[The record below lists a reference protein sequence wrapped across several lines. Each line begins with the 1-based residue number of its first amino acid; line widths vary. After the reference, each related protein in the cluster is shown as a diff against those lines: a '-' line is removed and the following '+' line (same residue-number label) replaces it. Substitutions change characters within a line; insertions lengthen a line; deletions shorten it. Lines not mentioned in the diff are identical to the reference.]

1 MKKRWI
7 FHSNIT
13 IIIIH
18 NTMNKK
24 NIFRLLSIYML
35 TCTPVSAQV
44 LFEKDCQTEIFVG
57 KEEKEVVHT
66 ALEILQKDVKNV
78 FDARLVP
85 ASAPGHDIEIVAGTV
100 DNPEMQAYLK
110 RNEVDL
116 PPIMGQWETF
126 QIRKLGKKQ
135 VLVTGSDARGLAY
148 GLLEISRM
156 IGVSPWEWWADVTPD
171 KRDRFLVSE
180 IKEGQQA
187 PSVQFRGIFLN
198 DEDWGLTPWS
208 TKNFEP
214 EAQTIYPIKGRFK
227 GQVGPKTYAKVFE
240 LLLRLRANTIWPA
253 MHEVTM
259 PFYFVEGNREMAERY
274 GMVVSTS
281 HCEPMMRNS
290 ATEWDLAGKGE
301 YNFLKNRQAVVD
313 YWTDRLKELKHSDNI
328 FTVGMRGKHDGR
340 MTGVKNTLEYKEA
353 LNTVLQV
360 QDSLLRQYI
369 HPDSKK
375 IPQQFVPYKEVLDV
389 YRAGLEVP
397 DHITLVW
404 PDDNFGYIRH
414 FPDEKERQR
423 TGGNGVYYHTSYWG
437 EPHDFL
443 WLGIVQPSL
452 MYQQMKLAYDRNMR
466 KIWVLNVGDIKPSEY
481 LTEFFL
487 DMAWDINLP
496 ECKGGS
502 GIVFSH
508 LGNWLNQTFGK
519 KTGKELLPLMRD
531 FYLLSHIRKPEF
543 MGNTRTYDKRHTQI
557 ADLPWSAE
565 EINERLERFKKLSD
579 WVEKLY
585 ATVPSNRKE
594 AYFEMIQYPVQASNE
609 MNKKMLYAQF
619 ARHTPSDSASLWKK
633 SDAAYD
639 SIVSLTR
646 RFNSLLNGKWN
657 SIMSVAPRGLAVFGK
672 VKHTASSMA
681 MATFPAPLQSWN
693 GTEHDAVTGPHT
705 VIDGLGHSEKAI
717 YLGKGVTVEYEYRN
731 FGKDSLTVEVY
742 LVPTHAVEGGKLRFA
757 ISTDDRKPQVFD
769 CETAEYS
776 EEWKANI
783 LRAQSVKTA
792 RFPSSGRKGRIKIT
806 ALDEGVVIDQIRLR

>member
-1 MKKRWI
+1 MDLL
-7 FHSNIT
+7 FEYNHY
-13 IIIIH
+13 H

-24 NIFRLLSIYML
+24 NIFWLLSIYML

-116 PPIMGQWETF
+116 PPIMGQWEAF

-171 KRDRFLVSE
+171 KHDRFLVSE

-214 EAQTIYPIKGRFK
+214 EAQTQYPVKGRFK

-259 PFYFVEGNREMAERY
+259 PFYFVEGNRKMAERY
-274 GMVVSTS
+274 GIVVSTS

-290 ATEWDLAGKGE
+290 ATEWDLAGKGD

-313 YWTDRLKELKHSDNI
+313 YWTDRLKELGHSDNI
-328 FTVGMRGKHDGR
+328 FTMGMRGKHDGR
-340 MTGVKNTLEYKEA
+340 MIGVKNTHEYKDA
-353 LNTVLQV
+353 LNAVLQV

-404 PDDNFGYIRH
+404 PDDNYGYIRH
-414 FPDEKERQR
+414 FPDEKERKR

-452 MYQQMKLAYDRNMR
+452 MYQQMKTAYDRNMR

-487 DMAWDINLP
+487 DMAWDINLSK
-496 ECKGGS
+496 CKGGS

-519 KTGKELLPLMRD
+519 KTGKELLPLMKD

-543 MGNTRTYDKRHTQI
+543 MGNTRTYDKRHEQI
-557 ADLPWSAE
+557 ADLPWSTE

-579 WVEKLY
+579 RVEKLY

-646 RFNSLLNGKWN
+646 RFNSLLDGKWN
-657 SIMSVAPRGLAVFGK
+657 SIMSVGPRGLIVFDK
-672 VKHTASSMA
+672 VKHTASSSDLKEY
-681 MATFPAPLQSWN
+681 PAPLQSWN
-693 GTEHDAVTGPHT
+693 GTEYTSASGSYT
-705 VIDGLGHSEKAI
+705 VIDGLGYAGKAI
-717 YLGKGVTVEYEYRN
+717 YLAKGGTVEYEFKNNR
-731 FGKDSLTVEVY
+731 KDSLTVEVH
-742 LVPTHAVEGGKLRFA
+742 LVPTHAVEGGKLRFS
-757 ISTDDRKPQVFD
+757 ISTEGNEPQVFD
-769 CETAEYS
+769 CETVEYS
-776 EEWKANI
+776 EEWKVNI
-783 LRAQSVKTA
+783 LRAKGIKTA
-792 RFPSSGRKGRIKIT
+792 RFLFTKNKGYIKIT
-806 ALDEGVVIDQIRLR
+806 ALDEGVVVDQLKLR

>member
-1 MKKRWI
+1 M
-7 FHSNIT
+7 H
-13 IIIIH
+13 
-18 NTMNKK
+18 KK
-24 NIFRLLSIYML
+24 NIFWLLSIYML
-35 TCTPVSAQV
+35 MCAPVSAQV
-44 LFEKDCQTEIFVG
+44 LFEKDCQTEFFVG

-116 PPIMGQWETF
+116 PPIMGQWEAF

-214 EAQTIYPIKGRFK
+214 EAQTQYPVKGRFK
-227 GQVGPKTYAKVFE
+227 GQVGTKTYAKVFE

-259 PFYFVEGNREMAERY
+259 PFYFVEGNRKMAERY
-274 GMVVSTS
+274 GIVVSTS

-290 ATEWDLAGKGE
+290 ATEWDLAGKGD

-313 YWTDRLKELKHSDNI
+313 YWTDRLKELGHSDNI
-328 FTVGMRGKHDGR
+328 FTMGMRGKHDGR
-340 MTGVKNTLEYKEA
+340 MIGVKNTHEYKDA
-353 LNTVLQV
+353 LNAVLQV

-414 FPDEKERQR
+414 FPDEKERKR

-487 DMAWDINLP
+487 DMAWDINLSG
-496 ECKGGS
+496 CKSGS
-502 GIVFSH
+502 GVVFSH

-519 KTGKELLPLMRD
+519 KTGKELLPLMKD

-543 MGNTRTYDKRHTQI
+543 MGNTRTYDKRHEQI
-557 ADLPWSAE
+557 ADLPWSTE
-565 EINERLERFKKLSD
+565 EINERLEQFKKLSD
-579 WVEKLY
+579 RVEKLY
-585 ATVPSNRKE
+585 ATVPSNRKD

-646 RFNSLLNGKWN
+646 RFNSLLDGKWN
-657 SIMSVAPRGLAVFGK
+657 HIISTAPRGLIVFDK
-672 VKHTASSMA
+672 VKRTASSTA
-681 MATFPAPLQSWN
+681 LVSSPAPLQLWN
-693 GTEHDAVTGPHT
+693 GTEHDAVTGQHT
-705 VIDGLGHSEKAI
+705 VIDGLGHSGKAI
-717 YLGKGVTVEYEYRN
+717 YLGKGGTVEYEYRN
-731 FGKDSLTVEVY
+731 FRKDSLTVEVC

-757 ISTDDRKPQVFD
+757 VSTDDREPQVFD

-776 EEWKANI
+776 EEWKVNI
-783 LRAQSVKTA
+783 LRAQAVKTA
-792 RFPSSGRKGRIKIT
+792 RFPSGSRKGRIKIT

>member
-1 MKKRWI
+1 
-7 FHSNIT
+7 
-13 IIIIH
+13 
-18 NTMNKK
+18 
-24 NIFRLLSIYML
+24 ML
-35 TCTPVSAQV
+35 MCAPVSAQV

-116 PPIMGQWETF
+116 PPIMGQWEAF

-214 EAQTIYPIKGRFK
+214 EAQTQYPVKGRFK
-227 GQVGPKTYAKVFE
+227 GQVGTKTYAKVFE

-259 PFYFVEGNREMAERY
+259 PFYFVEGNRKMAERY
-274 GMVVSTS
+274 GIVVSTS

-290 ATEWDLAGKGE
+290 ATEWDLAGKGD

-313 YWTDRLKELKHSDNI
+313 YWTGRLKELGHSDNI
-328 FTVGMRGKHDGR
+328 FTMGMRGKHDGR
-340 MTGVKNTLEYKEA
+340 MIGVKNTHEYKDA
-353 LNTVLQV
+353 LNAVLQV

-414 FPDEKERQR
+414 FPDEKERKR

-487 DMAWDINLP
+487 DMAWDINLSG
-496 ECKGGS
+496 CKSGS
-502 GIVFSH
+502 GVVFSH

-519 KTGKELLPLMRD
+519 KTGKELLPLMKD

-543 MGNTRTYDKRHTQI
+543 MGNTRTYDKRHEQI
-557 ADLPWSAE
+557 ADLPWSTE
-565 EINERLERFKKLSD
+565 EINERLEQFKKLSD
-579 WVEKLY
+579 RVEKLY
-585 ATVPSNRKE
+585 ATVPSNRKD

-646 RFNSLLNGKWN
+646 RFNSLLDGKWN
-657 SIMSVAPRGLAVFGK
+657 HIISTAPRGLIVFDK
-672 VKHTASSMA
+672 VKRTASSTA
-681 MATFPAPLQSWN
+681 LVSSPAPLQLWN
-693 GTEHDAVTGPHT
+693 GTEHDAVTGQHT
-705 VIDGLGHSEKAI
+705 VIDGLGHSGKAI
-717 YLGKGVTVEYEYRN
+717 YLGKGGTVEYEYRN
-731 FGKDSLTVEVY
+731 FRKDSLTVEVC

-757 ISTDDRKPQVFD
+757 VSTDDREPQVFD

-776 EEWKANI
+776 EEWKVNI
-783 LRAQSVKTA
+783 LRAQAVKTA
-792 RFPSSGRKGRIKIT
+792 RFPSGSRKGRIKIT

>member
-1 MKKRWI
+1 M
-7 FHSNIT
+7 H
-13 IIIIH
+13 
-18 NTMNKK
+18 KK
-24 NIFRLLSIYML
+24 NIFWLLSIYML
-35 TCTPVSAQV
+35 MCAPVSAQV
-44 LFEKDCQTEIFVG
+44 LFEKDCQTEIFAG

-116 PPIMGQWETF
+116 PPIMGQWEAF

-214 EAQTIYPIKGRFK
+214 EAQTQYPVKGRFK
-227 GQVGPKTYAKVFE
+227 GQVGTKTYAKVFE

-259 PFYFVEGNREMAERY
+259 PFYFVEGNRKMAERY
-274 GMVVSTS
+274 GIVVSTS

-290 ATEWDLAGKGE
+290 ATEWDLAGKGD

-313 YWTDRLKELKHSDNI
+313 YWTDRLKELGHSDNI
-328 FTVGMRGKHDGR
+328 FTMGMRGKHDGR
-340 MTGVKNTLEYKEA
+340 MIGVKNTHEYKDA
-353 LNTVLQV
+353 LNAVLQV

-414 FPDEKERQR
+414 FPDEKERKR

-487 DMAWDINLP
+487 DMAWDINLSG
-496 ECKGGS
+496 CKSGS
-502 GIVFSH
+502 GVVFSH

-519 KTGKELLPLMRD
+519 KTGKELLPLMKD

-543 MGNTRTYDKRHTQI
+543 MGNTRTYDKRHEQI
-557 ADLPWSAE
+557 ADLPWSTE
-565 EINERLERFKKLSD
+565 EINERLEQFKKLSD
-579 WVEKLY
+579 RVEKLY
-585 ATVPSNRKE
+585 ATVPSNRKD

-646 RFNSLLNGKWN
+646 RFNSLLDGKWN
-657 SIMSVAPRGLAVFGK
+657 HIISTAPRGLIVFDK
-672 VKHTASSMA
+672 VKRTASSTA
-681 MATFPAPLQSWN
+681 LVSSPAPLQLWN
-693 GTEHDAVTGPHT
+693 GTEHDAVTGQHT
-705 VIDGLGHSEKAI
+705 VIDGLGHSGKAI
-717 YLGKGVTVEYEYRN
+717 YLGKGGTVEYEYRN
-731 FGKDSLTVEVY
+731 FRKDSLTVEVC

-757 ISTDDRKPQVFD
+757 VSTDDREPQVFD

-776 EEWKANI
+776 EEWKVNI
-783 LRAQSVKTA
+783 LRAQAVKTA
-792 RFPSSGRKGRIKIT
+792 RFPSGSRKGRIKIT

>member
-1 MKKRWI
+1 M
-7 FHSNIT
+7 H
-13 IIIIH
+13 
-18 NTMNKK
+18 KK
-24 NIFRLLSIYML
+24 NIFWLLSIYML
-35 TCTPVSAQV
+35 MCAPVSAQV

-116 PPIMGQWETF
+116 PPIMGQWEAF

-214 EAQTIYPIKGRFK
+214 EAQTQYPVKGRFK
-227 GQVGPKTYAKVFE
+227 GQVGTKTYAKVFE

-259 PFYFVEGNREMAERY
+259 PFYFVEGNRKMAERY
-274 GMVVSTS
+274 GIVVSTS

-290 ATEWDLAGKGE
+290 ATEWDLAGKGD

-313 YWTDRLKELKHSDNI
+313 YWTDRLKELGHSDNI
-328 FTVGMRGKHDGR
+328 FTMGMRGKHDGR
-340 MTGVKNTLEYKEA
+340 MIGVKNTHEYKDA
-353 LNTVLQV
+353 LNAVLQV

-414 FPDEKERQR
+414 FPDEKERKR

-487 DMAWDINLP
+487 DMAWDINLSG
-496 ECKGGS
+496 CKSGS
-502 GIVFSH
+502 GVVFSH

-519 KTGKELLPLMRD
+519 KTGKELLPLMKD
-531 FYLLSHIRKPEF
+531 IYLLSHFHKPEF
-543 MGNTRTYDKRHTQI
+543 MGNTRTYDKRHEQI
-557 ADLPWSAE
+557 ADLPWSTE
-565 EINERLERFKKLSD
+565 EINERLEQFKKLSD
-579 WVEKLY
+579 RVEKLY
-585 ATVPSNRKE
+585 ATVPSNRKD

-646 RFNSLLNGKWN
+646 RFNSLLDGKWN
-657 SIMSVAPRGLAVFGK
+657 HIISTAPRGLIVFDK
-672 VKHTASSMA
+672 VKRTASSTA
-681 MATFPAPLQSWN
+681 LVSSPAPLQLWN
-693 GTEHDAVTGPHT
+693 GTEHDAVTGQHT
-705 VIDGLGHSEKAI
+705 VIDGLGHSGKAI
-717 YLGKGVTVEYEYRN
+717 YLGKGGTVEYEYRN
-731 FGKDSLTVEVY
+731 FRKDSLTVEVC

-757 ISTDDRKPQVFD
+757 VSTDDREPQVFD

-776 EEWKANI
+776 EEWKVNI
-783 LRAQSVKTA
+783 LRAQAVKTA
-792 RFPSSGRKGRIKIT
+792 RFPSGSRKGRIKIT

>member
-1 MKKRWI
+1 MDLL
-7 FHSNIT
+7 FEYNHY
-13 IIIIH
+13 H
-18 NTMNKK
+18 NTMHKK
-24 NIFRLLSIYML
+24 NVFWLLGIYML

-44 LFEKDCQTEIFVG
+44 LFEKGCQTEIFVS

-85 ASAPGHDIEIVAGTV
+85 ASAPGHDIEIVAGKV

-116 PPIMGQWETF
+116 PPIMGQWEAF
-126 QIRKLGKKQ
+126 QIRKSGKKQ

-214 EAQTIYPIKGRFK
+214 EAQTQYPVKGRFK

-259 PFYFVEGNREMAERY
+259 PFYFVEGNRKMAERY
-274 GMVVSTS
+274 GIVVSTS
-281 HCEPMMRNS
+281 HCDPMMRNS
-290 ATEWDLAGKGE
+290 ATEWDLAGKGD

-313 YWTDRLKELKHSDNI
+313 YWADRLKELGHSDNI
-328 FTVGMRGKHDGR
+328 FTMGMRGKHDGR
-340 MTGVKNTLEYKEA
+340 MIGVKNTHEYKDA
-353 LNTVLQV
+353 LNAVLQV

-389 YRAGLEVP
+389 YRTGLEVP

-404 PDDNFGYIRH
+404 PDDNYGYIRH
-414 FPDEKERQR
+414 FPDEKERKR

-452 MYQQMKLAYDRNMR
+452 MYQQMKTAYDRNMR

-487 DMAWDINLP
+487 DMAWDINLSG
-496 ECKGGS
+496 CKGGS

-519 KTGKELLPLMRD
+519 KTGKELLPLMKD

-543 MGNTRTYDKRHTQI
+543 MGNTRTYDKRHEQI
-557 ADLPWSAE
+557 ADLPWSTE
-565 EINERLERFKKLSD
+565 EINERLERFKKLSNR
-579 WVEKLY
+579 VEKLY

-646 RFNSLLNGKWN
+646 RFNSLLDGKWN
-657 SIMSVAPRGLAVFGK
+657 HIISTAPRGLIVFDK
-672 VKHTASSMA
+672 VKHTASSTA
-681 MATFPAPLQSWN
+681 LVSSPAPLQLWN
-693 GTEHDAVTGPHT
+693 GTEHDAVTGQHT
-705 VIDGLGHSEKAI
+705 VIDGLGHSGKAI
-717 YLGKGVTVEYEYRN
+717 YLGKGGTVEYEYRN
-731 FGKDSLTVEVY
+731 FRKDSLTVEVC

-757 ISTDDRKPQVFD
+757 VSTDDREPQVFD

-776 EEWKANI
+776 EEWKVNI
-783 LRAQSVKTA
+783 LRAQAVKTA
-792 RFPSSGRKGRIKIT
+792 RFPSGSRKGHIKIT

>member
-1 MKKRWI
+1 M
-7 FHSNIT
+7 H
-13 IIIIH
+13 
-18 NTMNKK
+18 KK
-24 NIFRLLSIYML
+24 NIFWLLSIYML
-35 TCTPVSAQV
+35 MCAPVSAQV

-116 PPIMGQWETF
+116 PPIMGQWEAF

-214 EAQTIYPIKGRFK
+214 EAQTQYPVKGRFK
-227 GQVGPKTYAKVFE
+227 GQVGTKTYAKVFE

-259 PFYFVEGNREMAERY
+259 PFYFVEGNRKMAERY
-274 GMVVSTS
+274 GIVVSTS

-290 ATEWDLAGKGE
+290 ATEWDLAGKGD

-313 YWTDRLKELKHSDNI
+313 YWTDRLKELGHSDNI
-328 FTVGMRGKHDGR
+328 FTMGMRGKHDGR
-340 MTGVKNTLEYKEA
+340 MIGVKNTHEYKDA
-353 LNTVLQV
+353 LNAVLQV

-414 FPDEKERQR
+414 FPDEKERKR

-487 DMAWDINLP
+487 DMAWDINLSG
-496 ECKGGS
+496 CKSGS
-502 GIVFSH
+502 GVVFSH

-519 KTGKELLPLMRD
+519 KTGKELLPLMKD

-543 MGNTRTYDKRHTQI
+543 MGNTRTYDKRHEQI
-557 ADLPWSAE
+557 ADLPWSTE
-565 EINERLERFKKLSD
+565 EINERLEQFKKLSD
-579 WVEKLY
+579 RVEKLY
-585 ATVPSNRKE
+585 ATVPSNRKD

-609 MNKKMLYAQF
+609 MNKKMLDAQF

-646 RFNSLLNGKWN
+646 RFNSLLDGKWN
-657 SIMSVAPRGLAVFGK
+657 HIISTAPRGLIVFDK
-672 VKHTASSMA
+672 VKRTASSTA
-681 MATFPAPLQSWN
+681 LVSSPAPLQLWN
-693 GTEHDAVTGPHT
+693 GTEHDAVTGQHT
-705 VIDGLGHSEKAI
+705 VIDGLGHSGKAI
-717 YLGKGVTVEYEYRN
+717 YLGKGGTVEYEYRN
-731 FGKDSLTVEVY
+731 FRKDSLTVEVC

-757 ISTDDRKPQVFD
+757 VSTDDREPQVFD

-776 EEWKANI
+776 EEWKVNI
-783 LRAQSVKTA
+783 LRAQAVKTA
-792 RFPSSGRKGRIKIT
+792 RFPSGSRKGRIKIT

>member
-1 MKKRWI
+1 M
-7 FHSNIT
+7 H
-13 IIIIH
+13 
-18 NTMNKK
+18 KK
-24 NIFRLLSIYML
+24 NIFWLLSIYML
-35 TCTPVSAQV
+35 TCAPVSAQV

-66 ALEILQKDVKNV
+66 ALEILQKDVKNI

-116 PPIMGQWETF
+116 PPIMGQWEAF

-187 PSVQFRGIFLN
+187 TSVQFRGIFLN

-214 EAQTIYPIKGRFK
+214 EAQTQYPVKGRFK
-227 GQVGPKTYAKVFE
+227 GQVGTKTYAKVFE

-259 PFYFVEGNREMAERY
+259 PFYFVEGNRKMAERY
-274 GMVVSTS
+274 GIVVSTS

-290 ATEWDLAGKGE
+290 ATEWDLAGKGD

-313 YWTDRLKELKHSDNI
+313 YWTDRLKELGHSDNI
-328 FTVGMRGKHDGR
+328 FTMGMRGKHDGR
-340 MTGVKNTLEYKEA
+340 MIGVKNTHEYKDA
-353 LNTVLQV
+353 LNAVLQV

-414 FPDEKERQR
+414 FPDEKERKR

-481 LTEFFL
+481 LTELFL
-487 DMAWDINLP
+487 DMAWDINLSG
-496 ECKGGS
+496 CKDGS
-502 GIVFSH
+502 EVVFSH

-519 KTGKELLPLMRD
+519 KTGKELLPLMKD

-543 MGNTRTYDKRHTQI
+543 MGNTRTYDKRHEQI
-557 ADLPWSAE
+557 ADLPWSTE
-565 EINERLERFKKLSD
+565 EINERLEQFKKLSD
-579 WVEKLY
+579 RVEKLY
-585 ATVPSNRKE
+585 ATVPSNRKD

-639 SIVSLTR
+639 SIVSLTQ
-646 RFNSLLNGKWN
+646 RFNSLLDGKWN
-657 SIMSVAPRGLAVFGK
+657 HIISTAPRGLIVFDK
-672 VKHTASSMA
+672 VKRTASSTA
-681 MATFPAPLQSWN
+681 LVSSPAPLQLWN
-693 GTEHDAVTGPHT
+693 GTEHDAVTGQHT
-705 VIDGLGHSEKAI
+705 VIDGLGHSGKAI
-717 YLGKGVTVEYEYRN
+717 YLGKGGTVEYEYRN
-731 FGKDSLTVEVY
+731 FRKDSLTVEVC

-757 ISTDDRKPQVFD
+757 VSTDDREPQVFD

-776 EEWKANI
+776 EEWKVNI
-783 LRAQSVKTA
+783 LRAQAVKTA
-792 RFPSSGRKGRIKIT
+792 RFPSGSRKGRIKIT

>member
-1 MKKRWI
+1 M
-7 FHSNIT
+7 H
-13 IIIIH
+13 
-18 NTMNKK
+18 KK
-24 NIFRLLSIYML
+24 NIFWLLSIYML
-35 TCTPVSAQV
+35 MCAPVSAQV

-116 PPIMGQWETF
+116 PPIMGQCEAF

-214 EAQTIYPIKGRFK
+214 EAQTQYPVKGRFK
-227 GQVGPKTYAKVFE
+227 GQVGTKTYAKVFE

-259 PFYFVEGNREMAERY
+259 PFYFVEGNRKMAERY
-274 GMVVSTS
+274 GIVVSTS

-290 ATEWDLAGKGE
+290 ATEWDLAGKGD

-313 YWTDRLKELKHSDNI
+313 YWTDRLKELGHSDNI
-328 FTVGMRGKHDGR
+328 FTMGMRGKHDGR
-340 MTGVKNTLEYKEA
+340 MIGVKNTHEYKDA
-353 LNTVLQV
+353 LNAVLQV

-414 FPDEKERQR
+414 FPDEKERKR

-487 DMAWDINLP
+487 DMAWDINLSG
-496 ECKGGS
+496 CKSGS
-502 GIVFSH
+502 GVVFSH

-519 KTGKELLPLMRD
+519 KTGKELLPLMKD

-543 MGNTRTYDKRHTQI
+543 MGNTRTYDKRHEQI
-557 ADLPWSAE
+557 ADLPWSTE
-565 EINERLERFKKLSD
+565 EINERLEQFKKLSD
-579 WVEKLY
+579 RVEKLY
-585 ATVPSNRKE
+585 ATVPSNRKD

-646 RFNSLLNGKWN
+646 RFNSLLDGKWN
-657 SIMSVAPRGLAVFGK
+657 HIISTAPRGLIVFDK
-672 VKHTASSMA
+672 VKRTASSTA
-681 MATFPAPLQSWN
+681 LVSSPAPLQLWN
-693 GTEHDAVTGPHT
+693 GTEHDAVTGQHT
-705 VIDGLGHSEKAI
+705 VIDGLGHSGKAI
-717 YLGKGVTVEYEYRN
+717 YLGKGGTVEYEYRN
-731 FGKDSLTVEVY
+731 FRKDSLTVEVC

-757 ISTDDRKPQVFD
+757 VSTDDREPQVFD

-776 EEWKANI
+776 EEWKVNI
-783 LRAQSVKTA
+783 LRAQAVKTA
-792 RFPSSGRKGRIKIT
+792 RFPSGSRKGRIKIT

>member
-1 MKKRWI
+1 M
-7 FHSNIT
+7 H
-13 IIIIH
+13 
-18 NTMNKK
+18 KK
-24 NIFRLLSIYML
+24 NIFWLLSIYML
-35 TCTPVSAQV
+35 MCAPVSAQV

-116 PPIMGQWETF
+116 PPIMGQWEAF

-214 EAQTIYPIKGRFK
+214 EAQTQYPVKGRFK
-227 GQVGPKTYAKVFE
+227 GQVGTKTYAKVFE

-259 PFYFVEGNREMAERY
+259 PFYFVEGNRKMAERY
-274 GMVVSTS
+274 GIVVSTS

-290 ATEWDLAGKGE
+290 ATEWDLAGKGD

-313 YWTDRLKELKHSDNI
+313 YWTDRLKELGHSDNI
-328 FTVGMRGKHDGR
+328 FTMGMRGKHDGR
-340 MTGVKNTLEYKEA
+340 MIGVKNTHEYKDA
-353 LNTVLQV
+353 LNAVLQV

-414 FPDEKERQR
+414 FPDEKERKR

-487 DMAWDINLP
+487 DMAWDINLSG
-496 ECKGGS
+496 CKSGS
-502 GIVFSH
+502 GVVFSH

-519 KTGKELLPLMRD
+519 KTGKELLPLMKD

-543 MGNTRTYDKRHTQI
+543 MGNTRTYDKRHEQI
-557 ADLPWSAE
+557 ADLPWSTE
-565 EINERLERFKKLSD
+565 EINERLEQFKKLSD
-579 WVEKLY
+579 RVEKLY
-585 ATVPSNRKE
+585 ATVPSNRKD

-646 RFNSLLNGKWN
+646 RFNSLLDGKWN
-657 SIMSVAPRGLAVFGK
+657 HIISTAPRGLIVFDK
-672 VKHTASSMA
+672 VKRTASSTA
-681 MATFPAPLQSWN
+681 LVSSPAPLQLWN
-693 GTEHDAVTGPHT
+693 GTEHDAVTGQHT
-705 VIDGLGHSEKAI
+705 VIDGLGHSGKAI
-717 YLGKGVTVEYEYRN
+717 YLGKGGTVEYEYRN
-731 FGKDSLTVEVY
+731 FRKDSLTVEVC

-757 ISTDDRKPQVFD
+757 VSTDVSHRCSTAKPQN
-769 CETAEYS
+769 TAKS
-776 EEWKANI
+776 GK
-783 LRAQSVKTA
+783 STFCGHK
-792 RFPSSGRKGRIKIT
+792 PSKPPASPPAAEKD
-806 ALDEGVVIDQIRLR
+806 ASRLRHWTKEWSLTKYD

>member
-1 MKKRWI
+1 M
-7 FHSNIT
+7 H
-13 IIIIH
+13 
-18 NTMNKK
+18 KK
-24 NIFRLLSIYML
+24 NIFWLLSIYML
-35 TCTPVSAQV
+35 MCAPVSAQV

-116 PPIMGQWETF
+116 HPIMGQWEAF

-214 EAQTIYPIKGRFK
+214 EAQTQYPVKGRFK
-227 GQVGPKTYAKVFE
+227 GQVGTKTYAKVFE

-259 PFYFVEGNREMAERY
+259 PFYFVEGNRKMAERY
-274 GMVVSTS
+274 GIVVSTS

-290 ATEWDLAGKGE
+290 ATEWDLAGKGD

-313 YWTDRLKELKHSDNI
+313 YWTDRLKELGHSDNI
-328 FTVGMRGKHDGR
+328 FTMGMRGKHDGR
-340 MTGVKNTLEYKEA
+340 MIGVKNTHEYKDA
-353 LNTVLQV
+353 LNAVLQV

-414 FPDEKERQR
+414 FPDEKERKR

-487 DMAWDINLP
+487 DMAWDINLSG
-496 ECKGGS
+496 CKSGS
-502 GIVFSH
+502 GVVFSH

-519 KTGKELLPLMRD
+519 KTGKELLPLMKD

-543 MGNTRTYDKRHTQI
+543 MGNTRTYDKRHEQI
-557 ADLPWSAE
+557 ADLPWSTE
-565 EINERLERFKKLSD
+565 EINERLEQFKKLSD
-579 WVEKLY
+579 RVEKLY
-585 ATVPSNRKE
+585 ATVPSNRKD

-646 RFNSLLNGKWN
+646 RFNSLLDGKWN
-657 SIMSVAPRGLAVFGK
+657 HIISTAPRGLIVFDK
-672 VKHTASSMA
+672 VKRTASSTA
-681 MATFPAPLQSWN
+681 LVSSPAPLQLWN
-693 GTEHDAVTGPHT
+693 GTEHDAVTGQHT
-705 VIDGLGHSEKAI
+705 VIDGLGHSGKAI
-717 YLGKGVTVEYEYRN
+717 YLGKGGTVEYEYRN
-731 FGKDSLTVEVY
+731 FRKDSLTVEVC

-757 ISTDDRKPQVFD
+757 VSTDDREPQVFD

-776 EEWKANI
+776 EEWKVNI
-783 LRAQSVKTA
+783 LRAQAVKTA
-792 RFPSSGRKGRIKIT
+792 RFPSGSRKGRIKIT

>member
-1 MKKRWI
+1 M
-7 FHSNIT
+7 S
-13 IIIIH
+13 
-18 NTMNKK
+18 KK
-24 NIFRLLSIYML
+24 NIFGLLSIYML
-35 TCTPVSAQV
+35 TCIPVSAQV
-44 LFEKDCQTEIFVG
+44 LFEKGGQTEIFVN

-78 FDARLVP
+78 FDAQLVL
-85 ASAPGHDIEIVAGTV
+85 ASSPRHGMEIIAGTV

-110 RNEVDL
+110 RNEVDV
-116 PPIMGQWETF
+116 PPITGQWEAF

-208 TKNFEP
+208 AKNFEP
-214 EAQTIYPIKGRFK
+214 EAQTQYPVKGHFK
-227 GQVGPKTYAKVFE
+227 GQIGPKTYAKVFE

-301 YNFLKNRQAVVD
+301 YNFIKNRQAVVD
-313 YWTDRLKELKHSDNI
+313 YWTDRLKELGHSDNI
-328 FTVGMRGKHDGR
+328 FTMGMRGKHDGR
-340 MTGVKNTLEYKEA
+340 MIGVKNTHEYKDA

-360 QDSLLRQYI
+360 QDSLLRRHINPASQE
-369 HPDSKK
+369 

-414 FPDEKERQR
+414 FPDEKERKR

-452 MYQQMKLAYDRNMR
+452 MYQQMKTAYDRNMR

-481 LTEFFL
+481 LTELFL
-487 DMAWDINLP
+487 DLAWDVNLS
-496 ECKGGS
+496 EYGNGS
-502 GIVFSH
+502 GVVFSH
-508 LGNWLNQTFGK
+508 LGNWLDQTFGK
-519 KTGKELLPLMRD
+519 DAGKELLPLMKD

-543 MGNTRTYDKRHTQI
+543 MGNTRTYDKRYGQI
-557 ADLPWSAE
+557 ADLPWSSE

-579 WVEKLY
+579 RVEELH
-585 ATVPSNRKE
+585 AAVPANRKE
-594 AYFEMIQYPVQASNE
+594 AYFEIIQYPVQASNE

-646 RFNSLLNGKWN
+646 RFNSLIDGKWN
-657 SIMSVAPRGLAVFGK
+657 AIMNFRPRGLPVFNK
-672 VKHTASSMA
+672 VNHAAASIPMA
-681 MATFPAPLQSWN
+681 SCPAPLQAWN
-693 GTEHDAVTGPHT
+693 GTEHSSVSGRHT
-705 VIDGLGHSEKAI
+705 IIDGLGYAGKAI
-717 YLGKGVTVEYEYRN
+717 YLGKGGTVEYKFGN
-731 FGKDSLTVEVY
+731 FEKDSLTVEVC
-742 LVPTHAVEGGKLRFA
+742 LVPTHAVENGKLRFA
-757 ISTDDRKPQVFD
+757 VSTDDHAPLVLD
-769 CETAEYS
+769 YETAEYS

-783 LRAQSVKTA
+783 LRAQAVKTA
-792 RFPSSGRKGRIKIT
+792 RFPSSGKKGRIKIT
-806 ALDEGVVIDQIRLR
+806 ALDEGIVIDQIRLR

>member
-1 MKKRWI
+1 M
-7 FHSNIT
+7 H
-13 IIIIH
+13 
-18 NTMNKK
+18 KK
-24 NIFRLLSIYML
+24 NIFWLLSIYML
-35 TCTPVSAQV
+35 MCAPVSAQV

-116 PPIMGQWETF
+116 PPIMGQWEAF

-214 EAQTIYPIKGRFK
+214 EAQTQYPVKGRFK
-227 GQVGPKTYAKVFE
+227 GQVGTKTYAKVFE

-259 PFYFVEGNREMAERY
+259 PFYFVEGNRKMAERY
-274 GMVVSTS
+274 GIVVSTS

-290 ATEWDLAGKGE
+290 ATEWDLAGKGD
-301 YNFLKNRQAVVD
+301 YNFLKNRQAVVA
-313 YWTDRLKELKHSDNI
+313 YWTDRLKELGHSDNI
-328 FTVGMRGKHDGR
+328 FTMGMRGKHDGR
-340 MTGVKNTLEYKEA
+340 MIGVKNTHEYKDA
-353 LNTVLQV
+353 LNAVLQV

-404 PDDNFGYIRH
+404 PNDNFGYIRH
-414 FPDEKERQR
+414 FPDEKERKR

-487 DMAWDINLP
+487 DMAWDINLSG
-496 ECKGGS
+496 CKSGS
-502 GIVFSH
+502 GVVFSH

-519 KTGKELLPLMRD
+519 KTGKELLPLMKD

-543 MGNTRTYDKRHTQI
+543 MGNTRTYDKRHEQI
-557 ADLPWSAE
+557 ADLPWSTE
-565 EINERLERFKKLSD
+565 EINERLEQFKKLSD
-579 WVEKLY
+579 RVEKLY
-585 ATVPSNRKE
+585 ATVPSNRKD

-646 RFNSLLNGKWN
+646 RFNSLLDGKWN
-657 SIMSVAPRGLAVFGK
+657 HIISTAPRGLIVFDK
-672 VKHTASSMA
+672 VKRTASSTA
-681 MATFPAPLQSWN
+681 LVSSPAPLQLWN
-693 GTEHDAVTGPHT
+693 GTEHDAVTGQHT
-705 VIDGLGHSEKAI
+705 VIDGLGHSGKAI
-717 YLGKGVTVEYEYRN
+717 YLGKGGTVEYEYRN
-731 FGKDSLTVEVY
+731 FRKDSLTVEVC

-757 ISTDDRKPQVFD
+757 VSTDDREPQVFD

-776 EEWKANI
+776 EEWKVNI
-783 LRAQSVKTA
+783 LRAQAVKTA
-792 RFPSSGRKGRIKIT
+792 RFPSGSRKGRIKIT

>member
-1 MKKRWI
+1 M
-7 FHSNIT
+7 H
-13 IIIIH
+13 
-18 NTMNKK
+18 KK
-24 NIFRLLSIYML
+24 NIFWLLSIYML
-35 TCTPVSAQV
+35 MCAPVSAQV

-116 PPIMGQWETF
+116 PPIMGQWEAF

-214 EAQTIYPIKGRFK
+214 EAQTQYPVKGRFK
-227 GQVGPKTYAKVFE
+227 GQVGTKTYAKVFE

-259 PFYFVEGNREMAERY
+259 PFYFVEGNRKMAERY
-274 GMVVSTS
+274 GIVVSTS

-290 ATEWDLAGKGE
+290 ATEWDLAGKGD

-313 YWTDRLKELKHSDNI
+313 YWTDRLKELGHSDNI
-328 FTVGMRGKHDGR
+328 FTMGMRGKHDGR
-340 MTGVKNTLEYKEA
+340 MIGVKNTHEYKDA
-353 LNTVLQV
+353 LNAVLQV

-404 PDDNFGYIRH
+404 ADDNFGYIRH
-414 FPDEKERQR
+414 FPDEKERKR

-487 DMAWDINLP
+487 DMAWDINLSG
-496 ECKGGS
+496 CKSGS
-502 GIVFSH
+502 GVVFSH

-519 KTGKELLPLMRD
+519 KTGKELLPLMKD

-543 MGNTRTYDKRHTQI
+543 MGNTRTYDKRHEQI
-557 ADLPWSAE
+557 ADLPWSTE
-565 EINERLERFKKLSD
+565 EINERLEQFKKLSD
-579 WVEKLY
+579 RVEKLY
-585 ATVPSNRKE
+585 ATVPSNRKD

-646 RFNSLLNGKWN
+646 RFNSLLDGKWN
-657 SIMSVAPRGLAVFGK
+657 HIISTAPRGLIVFDK
-672 VKHTASSMA
+672 VKRTASSTA
-681 MATFPAPLQSWN
+681 LVSSPAPLQLWN
-693 GTEHDAVTGPHT
+693 GTEHDAVTGQHT
-705 VIDGLGHSEKAI
+705 VIDGLGHSGKAI
-717 YLGKGVTVEYEYRN
+717 YLGKGGTVEYEYRN
-731 FGKDSLTVEVY
+731 FRKDSLTVEVC

-757 ISTDDRKPQVFD
+757 VSTDDREPQVFD

-776 EEWKANI
+776 EEWKVNI
-783 LRAQSVKTA
+783 LRAQAVKTA
-792 RFPSSGRKGRIKIT
+792 RFPSGSRKGRIKIT

>member
-1 MKKRWI
+1 M
-7 FHSNIT
+7 H
-13 IIIIH
+13 
-18 NTMNKK
+18 KK
-24 NIFRLLSIYML
+24 NIFWLLSIYML
-35 TCTPVSAQV
+35 MCAPVSAQV

-78 FDARLVP
+78 FDSRLVP

-116 PPIMGQWETF
+116 PPIMGQWEAF

-214 EAQTIYPIKGRFK
+214 EAQTQYPVKGRFK
-227 GQVGPKTYAKVFE
+227 GQVGTKTYAKVFE

-259 PFYFVEGNREMAERY
+259 PFYFVEGNRKMAERY
-274 GMVVSTS
+274 GIVVSTS

-290 ATEWDLAGKGE
+290 ATEWDLAGKGD

-313 YWTDRLKELKHSDNI
+313 YWTDRLKELGHSDNI
-328 FTVGMRGKHDGR
+328 FTMGMRGKHDGR
-340 MTGVKNTLEYKEA
+340 MIGVKNTHEYKDA
-353 LNTVLQV
+353 LNAVLQV

-414 FPDEKERQR
+414 FPDEKERKR

-487 DMAWDINLP
+487 DMAWDINLSG
-496 ECKGGS
+496 CKSGS
-502 GIVFSH
+502 GVVFSH

-519 KTGKELLPLMRD
+519 KTGKELLPLMKD

-543 MGNTRTYDKRHTQI
+543 MGNTRTYDKRHEQI
-557 ADLPWSAE
+557 ADLPWSTE
-565 EINERLERFKKLSD
+565 EINERLEQFKKLSD
-579 WVEKLY
+579 RVEKLY
-585 ATVPSNRKE
+585 ATVPSNRKD

-646 RFNSLLNGKWN
+646 RFNSLLDGKWN
-657 SIMSVAPRGLAVFGK
+657 HIISTAPRGLIVFDK
-672 VKHTASSMA
+672 VKRTASSTA
-681 MATFPAPLQSWN
+681 LVSSPAPLQLWN
-693 GTEHDAVTGPHT
+693 GTEHDAVTGQHT
-705 VIDGLGHSEKAI
+705 VIDGLGHSGKAI
-717 YLGKGVTVEYEYRN
+717 YLGKGGTVEYEYRN
-731 FGKDSLTVEVY
+731 FRKDSLTVEVC

-757 ISTDDRKPQVFD
+757 VSTDDREPQVFD

-776 EEWKANI
+776 EEWKVNI
-783 LRAQSVKTA
+783 LRAQAVKTA
-792 RFPSSGRKGRIKIT
+792 RFPSGSRKGRIKIT

>member
-1 MKKRWI
+1 M
-7 FHSNIT
+7 H
-13 IIIIH
+13 
-18 NTMNKK
+18 KK
-24 NIFRLLSIYML
+24 NIFWLLSIYML
-35 TCTPVSAQV
+35 MCAPVSAQV

-116 PPIMGQWETF
+116 PPIMGQWEAF

-135 VLVTGSDARGLAY
+135 VLVTESDARGLAY

-214 EAQTIYPIKGRFK
+214 EAQTQYPVKGRFK
-227 GQVGPKTYAKVFE
+227 GQVGTKTYAKVFE

-259 PFYFVEGNREMAERY
+259 PFYFVEGNRKMAERY
-274 GMVVSTS
+274 GIVVSTS

-290 ATEWDLAGKGE
+290 ATEWDLAGKGD

-313 YWTDRLKELKHSDNI
+313 YWTDRLKELGHSDNI
-328 FTVGMRGKHDGR
+328 FTMGMRGKHDGR
-340 MTGVKNTLEYKEA
+340 MIGVKNTHEYKDA
-353 LNTVLQV
+353 LNAVLQV

-414 FPDEKERQR
+414 FPDEKERKR

-487 DMAWDINLP
+487 DMAWDINLSG
-496 ECKGGS
+496 CKSGS
-502 GIVFSH
+502 GVVFSH

-519 KTGKELLPLMRD
+519 KTGKELLPLMKD

-543 MGNTRTYDKRHTQI
+543 MGNTRTYDKRHEQI
-557 ADLPWSAE
+557 ADLPWSTE
-565 EINERLERFKKLSD
+565 EINERLEQFKKLSD
-579 WVEKLY
+579 RVEKLY
-585 ATVPSNRKE
+585 ATVPSNRKD

-646 RFNSLLNGKWN
+646 RFNSLLDGKWN
-657 SIMSVAPRGLAVFGK
+657 HIISTAPRGLIVFDK
-672 VKHTASSMA
+672 VKRTASSTA
-681 MATFPAPLQSWN
+681 LVSSPAPLQLWN
-693 GTEHDAVTGPHT
+693 GTEHDAVTGQHT
-705 VIDGLGHSEKAI
+705 VIDGLGHSGKAI
-717 YLGKGVTVEYEYRN
+717 YLGKGGTVEYEYRN
-731 FGKDSLTVEVY
+731 FRKDSLTVEVC

-757 ISTDDRKPQVFD
+757 VSTDDREPQVFD

-776 EEWKANI
+776 EEWKVNI
-783 LRAQSVKTA
+783 LRAQAVKTA
-792 RFPSSGRKGRIKIT
+792 RFPSGSRKGRIKIT

>member
-1 MKKRWI
+1 M
-7 FHSNIT
+7 H
-13 IIIIH
+13 
-18 NTMNKK
+18 KK
-24 NIFRLLSIYML
+24 NIFWLLSIYML
-35 TCTPVSAQV
+35 MCAPVSAQV

-116 PPIMGQWETF
+116 PPIMGQWEAF

-214 EAQTIYPIKGRFK
+214 EAQTQYPVKGRFK

-259 PFYFVEGNREMAERY
+259 PFYFVEGNRKMAERY
-274 GMVVSTS
+274 GIVVSTS

-290 ATEWDLAGKGE
+290 ATEWDLAGKGD

-313 YWTDRLKELKHSDNI
+313 YWTDRLKELGHSDNI
-328 FTVGMRGKHDGR
+328 FTMGMRGKHDGR
-340 MTGVKNTLEYKEA
+340 MIGVKNTHEYKDA
-353 LNTVLQV
+353 LNAVLQV
-360 QDSLLRQYI
+360 QDSQLRQYI

-414 FPDEKERQR
+414 FPDEKERKR

-452 MYQQMKLAYDRNMR
+452 MYQQMKTAYDRNMR
-466 KIWVLNVGDIKPSEY
+466 KIWLNVGDIKPSEY

-487 DMAWDINLP
+487 DMAWDINLSG
-496 ECKGGS
+496 CKSGS
-502 GIVFSH
+502 GVVFSH

-519 KTGKELLPLMRD
+519 KTGKELLPLMKD

-543 MGNTRTYDKRHTQI
+543 MGNTRTYDKRHEQI
-557 ADLPWSAE
+557 ADLPWSTE
-565 EINERLERFKKLSD
+565 EINERLEQFKKLSD
-579 WVEKLY
+579 RVEKLY
-585 ATVPSNRKE
+585 ATVPSNRKD

-646 RFNSLLNGKWN
+646 RFNSLLDGKWN
-657 SIMSVAPRGLAVFGK
+657 HIISTAPRGLIVFDK
-672 VKHTASSMA
+672 VKRTASSTA
-681 MATFPAPLQSWN
+681 LVSSPAPLQLWN
-693 GTEHDAVTGPHT
+693 GTEHDAVTGQHT
-705 VIDGLGHSEKAI
+705 VIDGLGHSGKAI
-717 YLGKGVTVEYEYRN
+717 YLGKGGTVEYEYRN
-731 FGKDSLTVEVY
+731 FRKDSLTVEVC

-757 ISTDDRKPQVFD
+757 VSTDDREPQVFD

-776 EEWKANI
+776 EEWKVNI
-783 LRAQSVKTA
+783 LRAQAVKSA
-792 RFPSSGRKGRIKIT
+792 RFPSGGRKGRIKIT

>member
-1 MKKRWI
+1 M
-7 FHSNIT
+7 H
-13 IIIIH
+13 
-18 NTMNKK
+18 KK
-24 NIFRLLSIYML
+24 NIFWLLSIYML
-35 TCTPVSAQV
+35 MCAPVSAQV

-57 KEEKEVVHT
+57 KEETEVVHT

-116 PPIMGQWETF
+116 PPIMGQWEAF

-214 EAQTIYPIKGRFK
+214 EAQTQYPVKGRFK
-227 GQVGPKTYAKVFE
+227 GQVGTKTYAKVFE

-259 PFYFVEGNREMAERY
+259 PFYFVEGNRKMAERY
-274 GMVVSTS
+274 GIVVSTS

-290 ATEWDLAGKGE
+290 ATEWDLAGKGD

-313 YWTDRLKELKHSDNI
+313 YWTDRLKELGHSDNI
-328 FTVGMRGKHDGR
+328 FTMGMRGKHDGR
-340 MTGVKNTLEYKEA
+340 MIGVKNTHEYKDA
-353 LNTVLQV
+353 LNAVLQV

-414 FPDEKERQR
+414 FPDEKERKR

-487 DMAWDINLP
+487 DMAWDINLSG
-496 ECKGGS
+496 CKSGS
-502 GIVFSH
+502 GVVFSH

-519 KTGKELLPLMRD
+519 KTGKELLPLMKD

-543 MGNTRTYDKRHTQI
+543 MGNTRTYDKRHEQI
-557 ADLPWSAE
+557 ADLPWSTE
-565 EINERLERFKKLSD
+565 EINERLEQFKKLSD
-579 WVEKLY
+579 RVEKLY
-585 ATVPSNRKE
+585 ATVPSNRKD

-646 RFNSLLNGKWN
+646 RFNSLLDGKWN
-657 SIMSVAPRGLAVFGK
+657 HIISTAPRGLIVFDK
-672 VKHTASSMA
+672 VKRTASSTA
-681 MATFPAPLQSWN
+681 LVSSPAPLQLWN
-693 GTEHDAVTGPHT
+693 GTEHDAVTGQHT
-705 VIDGLGHSEKAI
+705 VIDGLGHSGKAI
-717 YLGKGVTVEYEYRN
+717 YLGKGGTVEYEYRN
-731 FGKDSLTVEVY
+731 FRKDSLTVEVC

-757 ISTDDRKPQVFD
+757 VSTDDREPQVFD

-776 EEWKANI
+776 EEWKVNI
-783 LRAQSVKTA
+783 LRAQAVKTA
-792 RFPSSGRKGRIKIT
+792 RFPSGSRKGRIKIT

>member
-1 MKKRWI
+1 M
-7 FHSNIT
+7 H
-13 IIIIH
+13 
-18 NTMNKK
+18 KK
-24 NIFRLLSIYML
+24 NIFWLLSIYML
-35 TCTPVSAQV
+35 MCAPVSAQV

-116 PPIMGQWETF
+116 PPIMGQWEAF

-214 EAQTIYPIKGRFK
+214 EAQTQYPVKGRFK
-227 GQVGPKTYAKVFE
+227 GQVGTKTYAKVFE

-259 PFYFVEGNREMAERY
+259 PFYFVEGNRKMAERY
-274 GMVVSTS
+274 GIVVSTS

-290 ATEWDLAGKGE
+290 ATEWDLAGKGD

-313 YWTDRLKELKHSDNI
+313 YWTDRLKELGHSDNI
-328 FTVGMRGKHDGR
+328 FTMGMRGKHDGR
-340 MTGVKNTLEYKEA
+340 MIGVKNTHEYKDA
-353 LNTVLQV
+353 LNAVLQV

-414 FPDEKERQR
+414 FPDEKERKR

-487 DMAWDINLP
+487 DMAWDINLSG
-496 ECKGGS
+496 CKSGS
-502 GIVFSH
+502 GVVFSH

-519 KTGKELLPLMRD
+519 KTGKELLPLMKD

-543 MGNTRTYDKRHTQI
+543 MGNTRTYDKRHEQI
-557 ADLPWSAE
+557 ADLP
-565 EINERLERFKKLSD
+565 
-579 WVEKLY
+579 
-585 ATVPSNRKE
+585 
-594 AYFEMIQYPVQASNE
+594 
-609 MNKKMLYAQF
+609 
-619 ARHTPSDSASLWKK
+619 
-633 SDAAYD
+633 
-639 SIVSLTR
+639 
-646 RFNSLLNGKWN
+646 
-657 SIMSVAPRGLAVFGK
+657 
-672 VKHTASSMA
+672 
-681 MATFPAPLQSWN
+681 
-693 GTEHDAVTGPHT
+693 
-705 VIDGLGHSEKAI
+705 
-717 YLGKGVTVEYEYRN
+717 
-731 FGKDSLTVEVY
+731 
-742 LVPTHAVEGGKLRFA
+742 
-757 ISTDDRKPQVFD
+757 
-769 CETAEYS
+769 
-776 EEWKANI
+776 
-783 LRAQSVKTA
+783 
-792 RFPSSGRKGRIKIT
+792 
-806 ALDEGVVIDQIRLR
+806 